1 MTEAPLVVH
10 VFGTLDRGGAETVA
24 LGLCKAVPPDEFA
37 QTFLTLGDRE
47 GQLAE
52 RFRHAGAAVE
62 RCPLYPVWT
71 FAARLWRRL
80 RALRPRVVVSHVSL
94 VSGLTLA
101 VAAAARVPVRIA
113 HMHSEGDGRRDTSR
127 RRLQRSLLRRLLR
140 HSATAVVGVTS
151 GAVAFAQPP
160 AGDERYWV
168 LPNGFDIE
176 RFASARDRWR
186 PGDGPPTLTHIGRAA
201 FDKNRGFLLHVH
213 AEARRVRPGTT
224 LRFVGPGGTADLE
237 AVDPGCVDDP
247 LVSVEGETD
256 SVEAVLASCDVLLLP
271 SHREGLP
278 GVVLQAL
285 AAGVPVLGAD
295 LPGLREVAE
304 QVDGVMI
311 LPLSAGA
318 RAWARVALRLADSPA
333 EDRDA
338 ISESMRDSPYSLE
351 RYAARW
357 RTLWTAC

>member
-1 MTEAPLVVH
+1 MTDVATVVH
-10 VFGTLDRGGAETVA
+10 LFGTLDRGGAETVA
-24 LGLCKAVPPDEFA
+24 LGLCQAVPPDEFA
-37 QTFLTLGDRE
+37 QIFLTLGDRE
-47 GQLAE
+47 GRLAD
-52 RFRHAGAAVE
+52 RFRQAGADVE
-62 RCPLYPVWT
+62 RCPLYPMWT
-71 FAARLWRRL
+71 FVPRLWRRL

-127 RRLQRSLLRRLLR
+127 RRLQRLLLRRLLR
-140 HSATAVVGVTS
+140 HTATAVVGVTS
-151 GAVAFAQPP
+151 GAVAFSHPR
-160 AGDERYWV
+160 AGDERYRV

-176 RFASARDRWR
+176 RFASARDRCC
-186 PGDGPPTLTHIGRAA
+186 PGGGPPTLTHIGRAA
-201 FDKNRGFLLHVH
+201 SEKNRGFLLHVH
-213 AEARRVRPGTT
+213 AEARRLRPGTT

-237 AVDPGCVDDP
+237 AVDPGCVDNP

-256 SVEAVLASCDVLLLP
+256 NVEAVLASCDVLLLP

-295 LPGLREVAE
+295 LPGLRDVAG
-304 QVDGVMI
+304 QVEGVMI

-318 RAWARVALRLADSPA
+318 KAWARAALWLADLPA
-333 EDRDA
+333 ADRDE